1 MEIFLLV
8 ALGIMMLM
16 FRETGYGDYF
26 SPWMITC
33 EIWFVMMFMAQFQ
46 GDLLY
51 PMNNQFFYSLML
63 WVPIFCISAIITC
76 QVLPSK
82 IRTDDTDVY
91 LRTMS
96 VNKALFN
103 IFFVITV
110 FITPMQLYMVM
121 KLVSMFD
128 SQNMLENIRL
138 LAVYGDNN
146 FGFLNYAHVINQVLF
161 IIALWN
167 YPNIRGWKV
176 AVLVVT
182 NLLSCFSMM
191 EKSGI
196 FFMILSSMFVLFKKK
211 IIRARTIVTVFVCIV
226 GFFFLFNNVMAGAYN
241 DTGNGEKGMEFLDF
255 FACYV
260 LSPPVAFGMIQ
271 PELEGQFGSHTFQYI
286 YLFLD
291 RWGMGNY
298 TVYERIQDYVLV
310 PIPTNVY
317 TIFQPF
323 FEDFEYRGIAF
334 FAFVYGTLSGLAY
347 RYFINGSSAGRC
359 IYALV
364 VEILV
369 LQFYSESFIQNLVLS
384 LQFIFFVVII
394 TQEKYRLDFSGFLE
408 RKCRM

>member
-8 ALGIMMLM
+8 ALGIMMLA
-16 FRETGYGDYF
+16 FRKTGLGDYF

-33 EIWFVMMFMAQFQ
+33 EIWFVMMFMTQFQ

-63 WVPIFCISAIITC
+63 WVPIFCISSIITYS
-76 QVLPSK
+76 VLPARK
-82 IRTDDTDVY
+82 GTDRNGH
-91 LRTMS
+91 LRAMS
-96 VNKALFN
+96 VNKTLFD
-103 IFFVITV
+103 IFFVIAV

-138 LAVYGDNN
+138 LAVYGDND

-161 IIALWN
+161 VIALWN
-167 YPNIRGWKV
+167 YPKTKGWKV

-211 IIRARTIVTVFVCIV
+211 IIRVRTIVTVIFCIV
-226 GFFFLFNNVMAGAYN
+226 IFFFLFNNVMAGAYD

-286 YLFLD
+286 YFFLD
-291 RWGMGNY
+291 RWGWGNY
-298 TVYERIQDYVLV
+298 AVYERIQDYVLV

-334 FAFVYGTLSGLAY
+334 FAFVYGTLSGLVY
-347 RYFINGSSAGRC
+347 RYFINGSSVGRC

-369 LQFYSESFIQNLVLS
+369 LQFYSESFIQNIVLS
-384 LQFIFFVVII
+384 LQFVFFVILI
-394 TQEKYRLDFSGFLE
+394 TQEKYLSLIHI
-408 RKCRM
+408 

>member
-1 MEIFLLV
+1 MELFLLI
-8 ALGIMMLM
+8 ALGIMMLT
-16 FRETGYGDYF
+16 FRGLGIGDYF

-33 EIWFVMMFMAQFQ
+33 EIWFVMMLMTQFQ

-51 PMNNQFFYSLML
+51 PMNDQFFVSLML
-63 WVPIFCISAIITC
+63 WVPIFCLSAIITYK
-76 QVLPSK
+76 VLP
-82 IRTDDTDVY
+82 DTRGNDVNGDIKP
-91 LRTMS
+91 MS
-96 VNKALFN
+96 VNMALFN
-103 IFFVITV
+103 TFFAIAIV
-110 FITPMQLYMVM
+110 ITPMQLYMVM

-128 SQNMLENIRL
+128 SQNMLENIRM

-146 FGFLNYAHVINQVLF
+146 FGFLNYAHVINQALF

-167 YPNIRGWKV
+167 YPRIKGWQV
-176 AVLVVT
+176 AVLVAT

-196 FFMILSSMFVLFKKK
+196 FFMILSTLFVLFKKK
-211 IIRARTIVTVFVCIV
+211 IISARTIVTVVACIV
-226 GFFFLFNNVMAGAYN
+226 GFFFLFNNVMAGAYD
-241 DTGNGEKGMEFLDF
+241 DTNSGGEKGMEFLDF

-298 TVYERIQDYVLV
+298 VVYERIQDYVFV

-334 FAFVYGTLSGLAY
+334 FAFVYGTFSGLAY
-347 RYFINGSSAGRC
+347 KYFINGSSAGRC

-384 LQFIFFVVII
+384 LQFMFFVALI
-394 TQEKYRLDFSGFLE
+394 TQKKYRLDFSGFYKKAKE
-408 RKCRM
+408 H

>member
-1 MEIFLLV
+1 MEFFLLV
-8 ALGIMMLM
+8 ILGVMLLV
-16 FRETGYGDYF
+16 FKRTGIGDYF

-33 EIWFVMMFMAQFQ
+33 EIWFVMMFMVQFQ

-51 PMNNQFFYSLML
+51 PMNDQFFFSLML
-63 WVPIFCISAIITC
+63 WVPIFCASAIITYK
-76 QVLPSK
+76 VLPVK
-82 IRTDDTDVY
+82 EGRDYTGNFK
-91 LRTMS
+91 LMS
-96 VNKALFN
+96 VNMLLFN
-103 IFFVITV
+103 LFFIITV

-128 SQNMLENIRL
+128 SQDMLGNIRL
-138 LAVYGDNN
+138 LAVYGDTD

-161 IIALWN
+161 IIALWH
-167 YPNIRGWKV
+167 YPHIRGWKV
-176 AVLVVT
+176 AVLIGT
-182 NLLSCFSMM
+182 NFLSCFSMM

-196 FFMILSSMFVLFKKK
+196 FFIILSSLFVLFKKN
-211 IIRARTIVTVFVCIV
+211 IISTKTIITVIICIV
-226 GFFFLFNNVMAGAYN
+226 GFFFLFNNVMAGAYS
-241 DTGNGEKGMEFLDF
+241 DTNGGEKGMEFLDF

-291 RWGMGNY
+291 RWGLGDY
-298 TVYERIQDYVLV
+298 IVHQRIQDYVLV

-323 FEDFEYRGIAF
+323 FEDFKYRGIAF
-334 FAFVYGTLSGLAY
+334 FALVYGTFSGFAY

-359 IYALV
+359 IYALI
-364 VEILV
+364 VEVLV

-384 LQFIFFVVII
+384 LQFIFFVVLI
-394 TQEKYRLDFSGFLE
+394 TQNKYTFDLSGFI
-408 RKCRM
+408 KNANK